1 MMNLGEKIYEL
12 RSENNMSQGDL
23 ADKLDVSRQSVS
35 KWENNTAVPDLDKLI
50 KLCDIFEISLDEL
63 TGREKIER
71 NIVLTET
78 QKPTITPNKVAG
90 FVFLGITLLG
100 AIILLVT
107 APMALY
113 LCIPLLLCTI
123 ICFNVKKYAWYWCSW
138 IIYLLMELYL
148 GTGFAWEILHI
159 INAVFL
165 VVMTIL
171 NIVYMKNVSSLTNK
185 KRKTLLVLSLVVLL
199 ICISCIF
206 LTASLPS
213 VDDWM
218 DWLFSLMR
226 TGVTASIG
234 MSIYHIIGLV
244 REKRQKK

>member
-1 MMNLGEKIYEL
+1 MILGERIYEFRNERNL
-12 RSENNMSQGDL
+12 SQGDL
-23 ADKLDVSRQSVS
+23 ADALDVSRQSVS
-35 KWENNTAVPDLDKLI
+35 KWENNMAVPDLDKLI

-71 NIVLTET
+71 NIVLAET
-78 QKPTITPNKVAG
+78 QKSTITPNKVAG
-90 FVFLGITLLG
+90 FVFLGVTLLS
-100 AIILLVT
+100 ALVLLVT

-123 ICFNVKKYAWYWCSW
+123 TCFNVKKYAWYWCSW
-138 IIYLLMELYL
+138 IFYLLMELYI
-148 GTGFAWEILHI
+148 GTGFRMSILHI
-159 INAVFL
+159 VNAVFI

-171 NIVYMKNVSSLTNK
+171 NIVCMKDVSNLTII

-206 LTASLPS
+206 LTTFLPYINE
-213 VDDWM
+213 DWF
-218 DWLFSLMR
+218 DWLYSLMN

-234 MSIYHIIGLV
+234 MSIYYIIGLV
-244 REKRQKK
+244 RTIKKTK

>member
-1 MMNLGEKIYEL
+1 MNLGEKIYEL